1 MQRLL
6 YNYQW
11 DTGLVRDDLKSYV
24 IEYLADADAVLAVDE
39 TGFLKKGDKSVGVQ
53 RQYSGTAGRIE
64 NCQVGVF
71 LAYASVNGRRRGWR
85 CRGFR
90 GLGGAG
96 IGASPIPTSHQITGA
111 PTSKECQPS
120 HAAVDRGRV
129 DHPRGRVR
137 VHFHRGNDNDKA
149 NQDGDGMSNP
159 VDRPGRQIPGNRG
172 AQDHR
177 DREDDD
183 GEGIV
188 AALTDQE
195 GNGDARSGKR
205 GQGNRRKVFRCGVR
219 HSNNISPSQ
228 QQLAM

>member
-1 MQRLL
+1 MALGVKGGGEGG
-6 YNYQW
+6 
-11 DTGLVRDDLKSYV
+11 DAEDSEGLEER
-24 IEYLADADAVLAVDE
+24 
-39 TGFLKKGDKSVGVQ
+39 
-53 RQYSGTAGRIE
+53 
-64 NCQVGVF
+64 
-71 LAYASVNGRRRGWR
+71 
-85 CRGFR
+85 
-90 GLGGAG
+90 G

-111 PTSKECQPS
+111 PTSQECQPS

-149 NQDGDGMSNP
+149 NQDSDGMSNP
-159 VDRPGRQIPGNRG
+159 VDRPGRQIPGERG

-183 GEGIV
+183 GEGIA
-188 AALTDQE
+188 AALTGQE

-228 QQLAM
+228 QQ